1 MVVIGSLSL
10 VHAPAA
16 ADLVDEY
23 RLIIFPAV
31 VGEGDRL
38 LATGRPADFRFTAS
52 DSADTAALVMLR
64 RDRTGTHVGQLESG

>member
-23 RLIIFPAV
+23 RLITFPTV
-31 VGEGDRL
+31 VGAGDPL
-38 LATGRPADFRFTAS
+38 FAAGTPADFTFATVEP
-52 DSADTAALVMLR
+52 ADGAALTVLR
-64 RDRTGTHVGQLESG
+64 RDRSRG